1 MKFFFISM
9 IYLLV
14 FGIKFMSTN
23 QLNHLKKIDMK
34 IANIENEIEK
44 LKTDYSYLTSP
55 KYLKNI
61 NKNKLNLYPIE
72 QKDIIRLEDQ

>member
-1 MKFFFISM
+1 M
-9 IYLLV
+9 IYLSI

-23 QLNHLKKIDMK
+23 QLNHLKKLDMK
-34 IANIENEIEK
+34 IANIDNEIEK
-44 LKTDYSYLTSP
+44 LKTDYSYLSSP
-55 KYLKNI
+55 KNLKNI

>member
-1 MKFFFISM
+1 
-9 IYLLV
+9 
-14 FGIKFMSTN
+14 
-23 QLNHLKKIDMK
+23 MK
-34 IANIENEIEK
+34 IANIDNEIEK